1 MEKGE
6 IKMDKKTINLLLILM
21 MLTIIGIM
29 ILPASIGSTGN
40 PSDFTITIS
49 SGQNTAVTDNEST
62 AFSAALPGTT
72 NEIADSF
79 DLTNAGNVI
88 ATVDAKF
95 TTNNGTLYGLDSD
108 EGGLGGAN
116 FSLAVVGG
124 TYTALLNTNSDQ
136 SMNADCNVA
145 ADNVA
150 DVWKAKLIVPAGQA
164 SAAYTGTVQLT
175 FEDA

>member
-1 MEKGE
+1 MNR
-6 IKMDKKTINLLLILM
+6 KKTTALSISMILIMVGM
-21 MLTIIGIM
+21 ML
-29 ILPASIGSTGN
+29 LPAAMATTGSPT
-40 PSDFTITIS
+40 DFTITIS
-49 SGQNTAVTDNEST
+49 SGQNTAVTANTST

-116 FSLAVVGG
+116 FSLATVGG
-124 TYTALLNTNSDQ
+124 TYTALLNTDVDQ
-136 SMNADCNVA
+136 SMDADCNVA
-145 ADNVA
+145 ADNAA
-150 DVWKAKLIVPAGQA
+150 DVWKAKLVVPAGQA
-164 SAAYTGTVQLT
+164 AAAYTGTVQLT
-175 FEDA
+175 FGDA